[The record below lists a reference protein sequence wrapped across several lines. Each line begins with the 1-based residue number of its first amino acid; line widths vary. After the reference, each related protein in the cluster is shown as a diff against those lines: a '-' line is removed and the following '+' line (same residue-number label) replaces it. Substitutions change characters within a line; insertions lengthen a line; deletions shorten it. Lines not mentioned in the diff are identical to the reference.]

1 MTLMS
6 KPIEFNEFYELLKAA
21 KNGNKKKKEN
31 LDWIL
36 AEYEHAEG
44 SENAYDELGQV
55 FCHIGVM
62 GLYEYAGIDDLQYIN
77 HLKKSVWEYLEVR
90 MGINLTL
97 HMVETMMEH
106 AKQHELSTKMSDKWD
121 ISREELAENM
131 EGLAKY
137 VAEGIADVF
146 DQQ

>member
-1 MTLMS
+1 MTLMP
-6 KPIEFNEFYELLKAA
+6 KPIEFNEFYELLKDA
-21 KNGNKKKKEN
+21 KNGNKKKRES

-44 SENAYDELGQV
+44 SEGAYDELGQV

-62 GLYEYAGIDDLQYIN
+62 GLYDYAGIDDLQYIN
-77 HLKKSVWEYLEVR
+77 QLEKSVWEYLEVR
-90 MGINLTL
+90 MGMNLTL

-106 AKQHELSTKMSDKWD
+106 AKQHELSTKMSEKWG